1 MTGLLDA
8 IEREARTFF
17 ENGRG
22 CHGWDHTR
30 RVLALARRIAGA
42 EDADPVLVT
51 AGALLHDI
59 GRSREDASGGKVC
72 HAKAG
77 AELARQVLHRIG
89 AAPGFIDQVAHCVA
103 SHRYRGHIKP
113 ATLEARVVHD
123 ADKLD
128 AMGAVGIGRA
138 FQFAGEVG
146 ARLHDPGID
155 VEKTASYTV
164 EDTAYREF
172 LVKLSRLRERML
184 TDAGRRLAEERHTF
198 MEAFF
203 DRLNREVLGEC

>member
-1 MTGLLDA
+1 MAHLLDA
-8 IEREARTFF
+8 VEREARKFF
-17 ENGRG
+17 GNGRG
-22 CHGWDHTR
+22 CHGWDHTT
-30 RVLALARRIAGA
+30 RVLALARRIAEA
-42 EDADPVLVT
+42 EGADPVLVA

-59 GRSREDASGGKVC
+59 GRSREDASEGKVC
-72 HAKAG
+72 HAAAG
-77 AELARQVLHRIG
+77 AELARQVLHGIG
-89 AAPGFIDQVAHCVA
+89 ATPGFIDQVAHCVA
-103 SHRYRGHIKP
+103 SHRYRGHVKP

-146 ARLHDPGID
+146 ARLHDPDVD

-164 EDTAYREF
+164 EDTAYREYR
-172 LVKLSRLRERML
+172 VKLSRLRERML
-184 TDAGRRLAEERHTF
+184 TDAGRRLAEDRHAF

-203 DRLNREVLGEC
+203 DRLNHEVRGTC